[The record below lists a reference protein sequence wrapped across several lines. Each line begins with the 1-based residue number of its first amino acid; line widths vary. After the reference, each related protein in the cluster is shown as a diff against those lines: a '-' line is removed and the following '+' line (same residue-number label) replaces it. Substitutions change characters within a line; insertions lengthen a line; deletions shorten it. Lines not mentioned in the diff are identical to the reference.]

1 MLTLFT
7 TPKPFRGHIGVTQR
21 NALLSWKSL
30 DPTVEIIVFGSD
42 EGAREVCDELGL
54 RHEPHVETNSFGT
67 KRIDYIF
74 RRAQEIARHDFLC
87 YVNCD
92 ILLLSD
98 FAAAFARIR
107 EAHRKFLM
115 VGRRW
120 DTPITTSWP
129 EFSNAAANEA
139 REFGR
144 KSGVQQPGYSVDYF
158 LFTRGLYNDMPPL
171 VIGRIWWDHWLVY
184 HARQLHA
191 DVIDVSTQVLAIHQN
206 HDYGYHPKGAQGVWN
221 DEQARANYDNAGGK
235 WHLYTID
242 DATHIL
248 ENDSERP
255 NFRRF
260 YAPYWRV
267 LRPSVIPVWHGLL
280 NVTRPVRHKLGLRH
294 GKVL

>member
-158 LFTRGLYNDMPPL
+158 LFPRGLYT
-171 VIGRIWWDHWLVY
+171 
-184 HARQLHA
+184 A
-191 DVIDVSTQVLAIHQN
+191 
-206 HDYGYHPKGAQGVWN
+206 
-221 DEQARANYDNAGGK
+221 
-235 WHLYTID
+235 
-242 DATHIL
+242 
-248 ENDSERP
+248 
-255 NFRRF
+255 
-260 YAPYWRV
+260 
-267 LRPSVIPVWHGLL
+267 
-280 NVTRPVRHKLGLRH
+280 
-294 GKVL
+294 